1 MLIKNLNT
9 GKYLRFNGSSLTS
22 DTSMG
27 AAGSTD
33 YNKYVW
39 RVAATS
45 SYGVLVS
52 SGSKHE
58 LTGSSN
64 FAPLVID
71 VNETKSASLNKNPSD
86 AWWSDLSDFTFS
98 IDSRIGETPEDF
110 VAIAPSTGQITGKK
124 PGIGYIKAVHKVTNQ
139 AFTFKVTVDY
149 YTYILV
155 NFFHFNEPSAILIRK
170 VYDAIDNKF
179 PSDSRMTR
187 AWKASRLLSSFNYT
201 GFKWANVAS
210 EVVECTDSEL
220 KNYFKNTLGFTESAY
235 EAIKSSIKNQ
245 HSSCASNRWPDFAHQ
260 QASLAARLA
269 YKLDL
274 DGFLSNAYTFQGDL
288 TVSYLAGW
296 LGDATIVSNDQT
308 HFDSDDYYA
317 DLDAENLYWYYVDG
331 KDVVDAI
338 ITYYKWL
345 GNGGNR
351 ATKFLTHC
359 NYNSVIL
366 PSVNT
371 ELLKYLDVYSATPLI
386 EQIRVKFPDTYS
398 FLRSLQDGLN
408 HMGTYE

>member
-1 MLIKNLNT
+1 MN
-9 GKYLRFNGSSLTS
+9 
-22 DTSMG
+22 
-27 AAGSTD
+27 
-33 YNKYVW
+33 V
-39 RVAATS
+39 
-45 SYGVLVS
+45 
-52 SGSKHE
+52 
-58 LTGSSN
+58 
-64 FAPLVID
+64 
-71 VNETKSASLNKNPSD
+71 TKLK
-86 AWWSDLSDFTFS
+86 
-98 IDSRIGETPEDF
+98 RC
-110 VAIAPSTGQITGKK
+110 
-124 PGIGYIKAVHKVTNQ
+124 
-139 AFTFKVTVDY
+139 
-149 YTYILV
+149 
-155 NFFHFNEPSAILIRK
+155 
-170 VYDAIDNKF
+170 F
-179 PSDSRMTR
+179 PS
-187 AWKASRLLSSFNYT
+187 KYFYHYLKLLLFVVDVFN
-201 GFKWANVAS
+201 
-210 EVVECTDSEL
+210 
-220 KNYFKNTLGFTESAY
+220 NTN

-296 LGDATIVSNDQT
+296 LGDATIVSNNQT

-359 NYNSVIL
+359 SYNSVIL

-408 HMGTYE
+408 QMGTYE